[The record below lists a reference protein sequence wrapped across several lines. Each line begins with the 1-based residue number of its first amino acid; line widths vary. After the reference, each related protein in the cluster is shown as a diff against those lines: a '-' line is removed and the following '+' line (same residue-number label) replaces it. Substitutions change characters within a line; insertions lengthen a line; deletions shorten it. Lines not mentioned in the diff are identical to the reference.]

1 MKEQPVKERM
11 YAIDVLR
18 AIATVLIIVT
28 HVFQY
33 HLGGFFNT
41 FVWNYAH
48 FAVVL
53 FVFCSV
59 SVLLPSVER
68 MEMNV
73 ANLFAWCKKRFWR
86 LIKPFY
92 SYLFAHAIL
101 ILLLPSIFN
110 GNGLKLTPEFLI
122 DSITLTGGINF
133 NWLVLLFIEIAL
145 VFPLI
150 YKVSQRRSW
159 SITWGIASFCFIVAT
174 LFLPEL
180 HSSYRLIMIIGWSL
194 VVLLS
199 ILVVQSKIKAF
210 HVFLGALTVFSFL
223 LLMPDSFLR
232 SSSLSTRLIDHKY
245 PPDIYYLS
253 YATMM
258 SMAIYFLGKAKFW
271 EQTWLKEAI
280 SFISKHSYEI
290 FFIHY
295 IVLDASLR
303 LSLGVWNQLLFVFAI
318 TMTSTYLIDV
328 TPRFLA
334 SLGMTMHSE

>member
-1 MKEQPVKERM
+1 MKPKPSRSHH
-11 YAIDVLR
+11 IDVLR
-18 AIATVLIIVT
+18 AIATVMIIIT

-41 FVWNYAH
+41 FVWNYVH

-68 MEMNV
+68 MEMN
-73 ANLFAWCKKRFWR
+73 ATSLFAWCKKRFWR

-101 ILLLPSIFN
+101 ILLLPSVFN
-110 GNGLKLTPEFLI
+110 GNGLKLTPEFLL
-122 DSITLTGGINF
+122 DSIKLTGGINF

-159 SITWGIASFCFIVAT
+159 SIGWGIASFSFIVAT

-180 HSSYRLIMIIGWSL
+180 NSSYRTIMIIGWSL
-194 VVLLS
+194 IVLLS
-199 ILVVQSKIKAF
+199 ILVVQIKIKAF
-210 HVFLGALTVFSFL
+210 HVFLGALAAFSML
-223 LLMPDSFLR
+223 LLMPNNYFTGANL
-232 SSSLSTRLIDHKY
+232 SSRLIDHKY

-253 YATMM
+253 YATMV
-258 SMAIYFLGKAKFW
+258 SMVVYFLGKAKFW
-271 EQTWLKEAI
+271 EKSWLKEAI

-303 LSLGVWNQLLFVFAI
+303 FSLGVWSHLLFVFTV
-318 TMTSTYLIDV
+318 TMLATYLITL
-328 TPRFLA
+328 TPRFF
-334 SLGMTMHSE
+334 SRFTPSE

>member
-1 MKEQPVKERM
+1 MKPKPSRS
-11 YAIDVLR
+11 YHIDVLR

-41 FVWNYAH
+41 FIWNYVH

-59 SVLLPSVER
+59 SVLLPSMER
-68 MEMNV
+68 MDMNV
-73 ANLFAWCKKRFWR
+73 ASLLSWSKRRFLR

-92 SYLFAHAIL
+92 AYIAAHSLL
-101 ILLLPSIFN
+101 ILLLPSVFN
-110 GNGLKLTPEFLI
+110 GNGLKLTPEFLY
-122 DSITLTGGINF
+122 DSITLSGGINF

-159 SITWGIASFCFIVAT
+159 SITWGIVSFSFIVAT
-174 LFLPEL
+174 LLFPEL
-180 HSSYRLIMIIGWSL
+180 RTSYRLIMIIGWSL
-194 VVLLS
+194 IVLLS
-199 ILVVQSKIKAF
+199 IHIAQGKLKAF
-210 HVFLGALTVFSFL
+210 HVFLGAFAAFSL
-223 LLMPDSFLR
+223 LLIMPESYLVGAN
-232 SSSLSTRLIDHKY
+232 LSTRLIDHKY

-258 SMAIYFLGKAKFW
+258 SMSVYFLGKTKFW
-271 EQTWLKEAI
+271 EQMWLKETI
-280 SFISKHSYEI
+280 SFISMHSYEI

-303 LSLGVWNQLLFVFAI
+303 LSLGVWSQLAFVFSI
-318 TMTSTYLIDV
+318 TMIVSYILTL
-328 TPRFLA
+328 TPRSFDSSA
-334 SLGMTMHSE
+334 NQRTRSG